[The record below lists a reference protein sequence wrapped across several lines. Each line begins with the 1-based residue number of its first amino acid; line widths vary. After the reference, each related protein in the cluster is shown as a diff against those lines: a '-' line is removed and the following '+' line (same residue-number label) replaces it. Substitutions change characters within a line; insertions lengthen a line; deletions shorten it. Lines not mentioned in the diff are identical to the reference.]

1 MNRPPTAVLA
11 VFVAVVL
18 IGGTNFVAV
27 RFSNRELP
35 PFWGAGLRFAIA
47 GALLVGFAAWRRIPL
62 PLGSA
67 LPGVALLGVLNFGVA
82 YALAYWGLLEAPS
95 AMAATFV
102 ALVPLMTFFM
112 ATALGMERF
121 RWSGVLGGAIAVA
134 GVALVFVDQ
143 LRATVPPAALAALF
157 LQAVA
162 VAVSTVLLK
171 RLPRADPIGTNA
183 VAMLCGAALLFVIA
197 FVARETP
204 GLPSRPEV
212 WAAFLY
218 LVTLGGIGLFIGIV
232 FIVLRWTASAS
243 AYVTV
248 LFPVVTVAV
257 GAILAG
263 ELVSLQFVAGA
274 SLVMIG
280 TYVGAF
286 FGAAA
291 RVGPGNTARA
301 NLLSG
306 ASSQG
311 ST

>member
-1 MNRPPTAVLA
+1 MNRPSTAVLS

-47 GALLVGFAAWRRIPL
+47 GILLVGLAAWRRIRL

-67 LPGVALLGVLNFGVA
+67 FPGVALLGVVNFGVA
-82 YALAYWGLLEAPS
+82 YALAYWGLLQAPS

-121 RWSGVLGGAIAVA
+121 RWGGVIGGAIAVA

-162 VAVSTVLLK
+162 VAGSTVLLK

-183 VAMLCGAALLFVIA
+183 VAMLCGAAFLLVVA
-197 FVARETP
+197 LLARETP
-204 GLPSRPEV
+204 VLPSRPEV
-212 WAAFLY
+212 WVAFLY
-218 LVTLGGIGLFIGIV
+218 LVTLGGIGLFIGVV

-263 ELVSLQFVAGA
+263 ELVSFQFVGGA
-274 SLVMIG
+274 LLVMIG

-286 FGAAA
+286 
-291 RVGPGNTARA
+291 VGSTRAGKPVSA

>member
-183 VAMLCGAALLFVIA
+183 VAMLCGASLLFVVA

-286 FGAAA
+286 VGAAA

-306 ASSQG
+306 ASSEG

>member
-1 MNRPPTAVLA
+1 MSRPSATVLA
-11 VFVAVVL
+11 VFVLVVL

-47 GALLVGFAAWRRIPL
+47 GALLVVFAVWRRIPL

-67 LPGVALLGVLNFGVA
+67 LPGVAVFGLLNFGVT

-112 ATALGMERF
+112 ATALAMERF
-121 RWSGVLGGAIAVA
+121 RWSGVIGGVVAVA
-134 GVALVFVDQ
+134 GVAVVFVDQ
-143 LRATVPPAALAALF
+143 LRATVPVTALVALF
-157 LQAVA
+157 LQAVG
-162 VAVSTVLLK
+162 VAASTVLLK
-171 RLPRADPIGTNA
+171 RLPRTHPIGTNA
-183 VAMLCGAALLFVIA
+183 IAMLCGASLLLVLSRVAGEHPALP
-197 FVARETP
+197 T
-204 GLPSRPEV
+204 RPEV
-212 WAAFLY
+212 WTAFLY
-218 LVTLGGIGLFIGIV
+218 LVTVGGIGLFIGVV

-248 LFPVVTVAV
+248 LFPIVTVAV
-257 GAILAG
+257 GAVLAA

-274 SLVMIG
+274 VLVMIG

-286 FGAAA
+286 VKAGS
-291 RVGPGNTARA
+291 RVGPGKTARA
-301 NLLSG
+301 NLLSE
-306 ASSQG
+306 ASSRG

>member
-1 MNRPPTAVLA
+1 MNRPSTAVLS

-47 GALLVGFAAWRRIPL
+47 GILLVGFAAWRRIRL

-67 LPGVALLGVLNFGVA
+67 FPGVALL
-82 YALAYWGLLEAPS
+82 
-95 AMAATFV
+95 
-102 ALVPLMTFFM
+102 
-112 ATALGMERF
+112 
-121 RWSGVLGGAIAVA
+121 
-134 GVALVFVDQ
+134 
-143 LRATVPPAALAALF
+143 
-157 LQAVA
+157 
-162 VAVSTVLLK
+162 
-171 RLPRADPIGTNA
+171 A
-183 VAMLCGAALLFVIA
+183 VAMLCGAAFLLVVA
-197 FVARETP
+197 LLARETP
-204 GLPSRPEV
+204 VLPSRPEV
-212 WAAFLY
+212 WVAFLY
-218 LVTLGGIGLFIGIV
+218 LVTLGGIGLFIGVV

-263 ELVSLQFVAGA
+263 ELVSFQFVGGA
-274 SLVMIG
+274 LLVMIG

-286 FGAAA
+286 VWSACSGEP
-291 RVGPGNTARA
+291 VSA

>member
-1 MNRPPTAVLA
+1 MLA
-11 VFVAVVL
+11 VFAAVVL

-47 GALLVGFAAWRRIPL
+47 GVLLVGFAAWRRIRL

-67 LPGVALLGVLNFGVA
+67 LPGVALLGVVNFGVA
-82 YALAYWGLLEAPS
+82 YALAYWGLLQAPS

-121 RWSGVLGGAIAVA
+121 RWGGVIGGAIAVA
-134 GVALVFVDQ
+134 GVAVVFVDQ
-143 LRATVPPAALAALF
+143 LRATVAPAALAALF

-162 VAVSTVLLK
+162 VAGSTVLLK

-183 VAMLCGAALLFVIA
+183 VAMLCGAVFLLVVA
-197 FVARETP
+197 VLARETP
-204 GLPSRPEV
+204 ALPSRPEV
-212 WAAFLY
+212 WIAFLY
-218 LVTLGGIGLFIGIV
+218 LVTLGGIGLFIGVV

-248 LFPVVTVAV
+248 LFPIVTVAV

-263 ELVSLQFVAGA
+263 ELVSFQFVGGA
-274 SLVMIG
+274 LLVMIG

-286 FGAAA
+286 
-291 RVGPGNTARA
+291 VGSVRAGKPAPA
-301 NLLSG
+301 NLLSD
-306 ASSQG
+306 ASS
-311 ST
+311 

>member
-62 PLGSA
+62 PLGPA

-82 YALAYWGLLEAPS
+82 YAHAYWGLLEAPS

-162 VAVSTVLLK
+162 VAASTVLLK

-204 GLPSRPEV
+204 ALPSRPEV

-306 ASSQG
+306 ASSEG